1 MMKTHVLSRQAAAED
16 TLRAFISRWRVFHKK
31 VSVAGK
37 RETQIVSPHKSSSL
51 LSCLKPMHF
60 TCSQHQADFNNTH
73 DSGGQNISRS
83 QAQHASHEFNS
94 ASLMH
99 ATSTES
105 KQHAYDDLHPT
116 DEFSTTM
123 DGWCSDGVVRRD
135 RVAMMVAVSPEYA
148 RLAKKATTTT
158 TTTVTN
164 ERTNERKNGRTTE
177 RTQW

>member
-1 MMKTHVLSRQAAAED
+1 MFSRARQPLKIHEGRSFPVGASFTRRSVLLENVR
-16 TLRAFISRWRVFHKK
+16 HKLFLLINLL
-31 VSVAGK
+31 V
-37 RETQIVSPHKSSSL
+37 L

-135 RVAMMVAVSPEYA
+135 RVTMMVAVSPEYP

-177 RTQW
+177 RTKW